1 MRTALRLA
9 ALTLAATLSFAARA
23 DDAVTDA
30 LQAAYAPYRAALF
43 RTNGKSQPDA
53 QQAMSQA
60 QAAWKGLSER
70 FASQPPAPY
79 DRDRAFGSTLAQVA
93 QVYDK
98 AAAEIAAG
106 KLPEAHETLEQ
117 ARDLM
122 AALRQRNGVV
132 VFSDHMNAYHEQME
146 HVLTAGP
153 GLLGGG
159 GTNGTSSTSGGLT
172 ALALEVGALQ
182 HLAGRLSSQADTS
195 LRANPEFNTL
205 LKAVQQSVADL
216 RAAVLAQDAAAAK
229 AALGKLKGPYSRL
242 FLKFG

>member
-1 MRTALRLA
+1 MKSVTRW
-9 ALTLAATLSFAARA
+9 TLAAAIACASPVWAADAFTEAVQATYPAYRSVLFKTNSAAQEECRQALAQAQSAWQQVAGRFAAG
-23 DDAVTDA
+23 
-30 LQAAYAPYRAALF
+30 AP
-43 RTNGKSQPDA
+43 S
-53 QQAMSQA
+53 
-60 QAAWKGLSER
+60 
-70 FASQPPAPY
+70 PY
-79 DRDRAFGSTLAQVA
+79 DRDTQTSATLREVAAVYAQA
-93 QVYDK
+93 G
-98 AAAEIAAG
+98 AEIERNQL
-106 KLPEAHETLEQ
+106 KEAHETLEKV
-117 ARDLM
+117 RDLL
-122 AALRQRNGVV
+122 AAMRQRNQVV

>member
-30 LQAAYAPYRAALF
+30 LQAAYAPCRAALF

-132 VFSDHMNAYHEQME
+132 VFSDHMNAYHAEME
-146 HVLTAGP
+146 HLLNDSP
-153 GLLGGG
+153 KLLGAPEGMPQLIAQAG
-159 GTNGTSSTSGGLT
+159 VTDY
-172 ALALEVGALQ
+172 LARQ
-182 HLAGRLSSQADTS
+182 
-195 LRANPEFNTL
+195 LRARAPATLLQNAEFDTL
-205 LKAVQQSVADL
+205 LKDVEASVRAVRQ
-216 RAAVLAQDAAAAK
+216 
-229 AALGKLKGPYSRL
+229 AALKQDPAALKDAIAKVKQPYSRL
-242 FLKFG
+242 FVKFG

>member
-1 MRTALRLA
+1 MKSLSRW
-9 ALTLAATLSFAARA
+9 TLAAAVACASPVWAADAFTDAVQATYPAYRSVLFKTNSATQEECRQALAQAQSAWQQVAGRFAAG
-23 DDAVTDA
+23 
-30 LQAAYAPYRAALF
+30 AP
-43 RTNGKSQPDA
+43 S
-53 QQAMSQA
+53 
-60 QAAWKGLSER
+60 
-70 FASQPPAPY
+70 PY
-79 DRDRAFGSTLAQVA
+79 DRDTQTSATLREVAAVYAQA
-93 QVYDK
+93 G
-98 AAAEIAAG
+98 AEIERNQL
-106 KLPEAHETLEQ
+106 KEAHETLEKV
-117 ARDLM
+117 RDLL
-122 AALRQRNGVV
+122 AAMRQRNQVV

-182 HLAGRLSSQADTS
+182 HLAGRLSSQADAG

-229 AALGKLKGPYSRL
+229 AALGKVKGPYSRL
-242 FLKFG
+242 FLRFG

>member
-1 MRTALRLA
+1 MKSLSRW
-9 ALTLAATLSFAARA
+9 TLAAAVACASPVWAADAFTEAVQATYPAYRSVLFKTNSATQEECRQALAQAQSAWQQVAGRFAAG
-23 DDAVTDA
+23 
-30 LQAAYAPYRAALF
+30 AP
-43 RTNGKSQPDA
+43 T
-53 QQAMSQA
+53 
-60 QAAWKGLSER
+60 
-70 FASQPPAPY
+70 PY
-79 DRDRAFGSTLAQVA
+79 DRDTQTSATLREVAAVYAQA
-93 QVYDK
+93 G
-98 AAAEIAAG
+98 AEIERNQL
-106 KLPEAHETLEQ
+106 KEAHETLEKV
-117 ARDLM
+117 RDLL
-122 AALRQRNGVV
+122 AAMRQRNQVV

-182 HLAGRLSSQADTS
+182 HLAGRLSSQADAG

>member
-1 MRTALRLA
+1 MKSVTRW
-9 ALTLAATLSFAARA
+9 TLAAAIACASPVWAADAFTEAVQATYPAYRSVLFKTNSATQEECRQALAQAQSAWQQVAGRFAAGA
-23 DDAVTDA
+23 
-30 LQAAYAPYRAALF
+30 
-43 RTNGKSQPDA
+43 
-53 QQAMSQA
+53 
-60 QAAWKGLSER
+60 
-70 FASQPPAPY
+70 PAPY
-79 DRDRAFGSTLAQVA
+79 DRDSQTSATLREVAAVYAQA
-93 QVYDK
+93 G
-98 AAAEIAAG
+98 AEIERNQL
-106 KLPEAHETLEQ
+106 KEAHETLEKV
-117 ARDLM
+117 RDLL
-122 AALRQRNGVV
+122 AAMRQRNQVV

-182 HLAGRLSSQADTS
+182 HLAGRLSSQADAG

>member
-1 MRTALRLA
+1 MKSVTRW
-9 ALTLAATLSFAARA
+9 TLAAAIACASPVWAADAFTEAVQATYPAYRSVLFKTNSATQEECRQALAQAQSAWQQVAGRFAAG
-23 DDAVTDA
+23 
-30 LQAAYAPYRAALF
+30 AP
-43 RTNGKSQPDA
+43 S
-53 QQAMSQA
+53 
-60 QAAWKGLSER
+60 
-70 FASQPPAPY
+70 PY
-79 DRDRAFGSTLAQVA
+79 DRDTQTSATLREVAAVYAQA
-93 QVYDK
+93 G
-98 AAAEIAAG
+98 AEIERNQL
-106 KLPEAHETLEQ
+106 KEAHETLEKV
-117 ARDLM
+117 RDLL
-122 AALRQRNGVV
+122 AAMRQRNQVV

>member
-1 MRTALRLA
+1 MKSVTRW
-9 ALTLAATLSFAARA
+9 TLAAAIACASPVWAADAFTEAVQATYPAYRSVLFKTNSATQEECRQALAQAQSAWQQVAGRFAAG
-23 DDAVTDA
+23 
-30 LQAAYAPYRAALF
+30 AP
-43 RTNGKSQPDA
+43 S
-53 QQAMSQA
+53 
-60 QAAWKGLSER
+60 
-70 FASQPPAPY
+70 PY
-79 DRDRAFGSTLAQVA
+79 DRDTQTSATLREVAAVYAQA
-93 QVYDK
+93 G
-98 AAAEIAAG
+98 AEIERNQL
-106 KLPEAHETLEQ
+106 KEAHETLEKV
-117 ARDLM
+117 RDLL
-122 AALRQRNGVV
+122 AAMRQRNQVV

-182 HLAGRLSSQADTS
+182 HLAGRLSSQADAG

>member
-1 MRTALRLA
+1 MKSVTRW
-9 ALTLAATLSFAARA
+9 TLAAAIACASPVWAADAFTDAVQATYPAYRSVLFKTNSATQEECRQALAQAQSAWQQVAGRFAAG
-23 DDAVTDA
+23 
-30 LQAAYAPYRAALF
+30 AP
-43 RTNGKSQPDA
+43 T
-53 QQAMSQA
+53 
-60 QAAWKGLSER
+60 
-70 FASQPPAPY
+70 PY
-79 DRDRAFGSTLAQVA
+79 DRDTQTSATLREVAAVYAQA
-93 QVYDK
+93 G
-98 AAAEIAAG
+98 AEIERNQL
-106 KLPEAHETLEQ
+106 KEAHETLEKV
-117 ARDLM
+117 RDLL
-122 AALRQRNGVV
+122 AAMRQRNQVV

-182 HLAGRLSSQADTS
+182 HLAGRLSSQADAG